1 MLQLHR
7 SERADRLVEALGD
20 VLATSLPDPMAV
32 EVVAVPTRGVER
44 WLTQRLSHRLGAP
57 PGSEEG
63 VCANIS
69 FPFPGILIGQAIA
82 GVCDV
87 DPDTDPWRP
96 ERCVWTLLELIESHG
111 EDPELVPLMAHLRAA
126 TPDDRLGRPGPLRR
140 FATARHV
147 ADLFDHYSV
156 HRPDLVRSW
165 AAGVLAHP
173 AEDPTPAWQGYLWRL
188 LRSRLGMPSPAER
201 FADAAR
207 RLVEVPHL
215 LDLPERVSLF
225 GLTRL
230 PTSHLEVLQAV
241 ASARQVHLFLLH
253 PSGHLWEEVAAA
265 VQSVAADL
273 GRADDPT
280 ARLPGNPLLRSWG
293 RDAREMQLVL
303 AARGVTGGE
312 YRPVDQA
319 AAPVSLLGRVQADIR
334 SDRQPP
340 GAPVA
345 GVEDHRPV
353 LDPTD
358 RSLQVHA
365 CHGRARQVEV
375 GRDAVLHLLAADETL
390 EPRDVIVMCPD
401 IETFA
406 PLIHAAFGPDDP
418 MASVDADGEEAAG
431 TGLPR
436 LRVRLADRSV
446 RQTNPLL
453 SVAAQLLEL
462 AGARIT
468 ASEVLDLASRPPV
481 ARRFRFDQDDLTT
494 LEQWM
499 AETGVRWG
507 LDAEHRRPWALQQVE
522 ANTWAAGL
530 DRLLL
535 GVTMAEGDGRMFGS
549 TLPYDDVPSSAV
561 DLAGRFAELIQRL
574 GTTLDRLTGRQP
586 VSAWV
591 DALVTGTELLA
602 VSAPSDNWQGD
613 QLRRVMAEVGE
624 AAEPAE
630 PAGAAEVAEVGE
642 AAEPAEPAGAAE
654 VAEAAG
660 SPPTSADGWPELS
673 LAEVRDLL
681 DSRLQGRPTRAN
693 FRTGDLTV
701 CTLVPMRS
709 VPHRVVVVLGLDD
722 GAFPRHP
729 ETDGDDLLLAS
740 PRVGDRDAR
749 SEDRQLLLDAVLAA
763 TENLIITYSGRD
775 ERTNRTRPP
784 AVPVAELL
792 DTVAATV
799 RLADGSPARDRVVF
813 EHPLQPFDRRNFTR
827 GELCDNEAWSYDRV
841 HLAGS
846 RAFAKQA
853 PADPWLPG
861 PLPPLHE
868 PVLQLDDLVRFVQHP
883 VQAFLRRR
891 LGLYLSDRTDE
902 LQDAL
907 PIDLDSLEKWGV
919 GDRLLQ
925 ACLAGAD
932 PERAAAAERTRG
944 LLPPGRLADN
954 VLTDIREEVDRLAI
968 AIAGLGFQPGPAD
981 SLDIHL
987 DLPNGRGLIG
997 TVADCRTNAVLVCTY
1012 SRLGPKHRLGAWVR
1026 FLAVSAARP
1035 ELDITVI
1042 SVGRG
1047 RTGNQPPQAARLDS
1061 LAATPAERRQ
1071 RAFNELAVILD
1082 LYDRGLRA
1090 PLPLACKTSAAW
1102 AEARHRGKDEHD
1114 AGRIA
1119 SGEWA
1124 EGNFPERN
1132 DAEHRYVWGTPCDFE
1147 RLTEQPPAADERGS
1161 GGPASETSRFATMAC
1176 RLWYP
1181 LLAHE
1186 HLGPAV

>member
-20 VLATSLPDPMAV
+20 VLATSLPDPMAA

-57 PGSEEG
+57 PGTEEG

-69 FPFPGILIGQAIA
+69 FPFPGTLIGQAIA
-82 GVCDV
+82 GACDV
-87 DPDTDPWRP
+87 NPEKDPWRP
-96 ERCVWTLLELIESHG
+96 ERCVWTLLELIDGHG
-111 EDPELVPLMAHLRAA
+111 QDPELMPLIAHLRAA
-126 TPDDRLGRPGPLRR
+126 TPNDRSGQPGPLRR

-165 AAGVLAHP
+165 AAGIVPLP
-173 AEDPTPAWQGYLWRL
+173 GEDPTPAWQGYLWRL
-188 LRSRLGMPSPAER
+188 LRSRLGVPSPAER

-207 RLVEVPHL
+207 RLVEAPDL
-215 LDLPERVSLF
+215 LDLPERLSLF

-230 PTSHLEVLQAV
+230 PASYLELLQAV
-241 ASARQVHLFLLH
+241 ACGRQVHLFLLH
-253 PSGHLWEEVAAA
+253 PSGRLWDEVAAA
-265 VQSVAADL
+265 DPSPAAGL
-273 GRADDPT
+273 GRGDDPT
-280 ARLPGNPLLRSWG
+280 AGLAGNPLLRSWG

-312 YRPVDQA
+312 YRPVHQA
-319 AAPVSLLGRVQADIR
+319 TTPVSILGRIQADIR

-340 GAPVA
+340 GPPM
-345 GVEDHRPV
+345 GGHEDQRPV
-353 LDPTD
+353 LALTD
-358 RSLQVHA
+358 GSLQVHA

-375 GRDAVLHLLAADETL
+375 ARDALLHRLAADETL

-418 MASVDADGEEAAG
+418 MAPIDTGGEDAPG

-453 SVAAQLLEL
+453 SVAAQLLQF
-462 AGARIT
+462 AGARFT

-481 ARRFRFDQDDLTT
+481 ARRFRFDQDDLST
-494 LEQWM
+494 LEQWV
-499 AETGVRWG
+499 AETGIRWG
-507 LDAEHRRPWALQQVE
+507 LDAEHRRPWALQKVE

-535 GVTMAEGDGRMFGS
+535 GVTMAEGDGRLFGG

-574 GTTLDRLTGRQP
+574 GATVDRLTGRQP

-591 DALVTGTELLA
+591 NALVTGTELLA
-602 VSAPSDNWQGD
+602 VSAPSEQWQRE
-613 QLRRVMAEVGE
+613 QLRRVMAE
-624 AAEPAE
+624 
-630 PAGAAEVAEVGE
+630 AAEVAES
-642 AAEPAEPAGAAE
+642 AG
-654 VAEAAG
+654 AEAADG
-660 SPPTSADGWPELS
+660 AEGAEAGVADVAGVAPELS

-709 VPHRVVVVLGLDD
+709 VPHRVVVLLGLDD

-763 TENLIITYSGRD
+763 TEHLIITYSGRD

-792 DTVAATV
+792 DAVDATF
-799 RLADGSPARDRVVF
+799 RLDDGTPARRQVVV
-813 EHPLQPFDRRNFTR
+813 EHPLQPFDPRNFTP
-827 GELCDNEAWSYDRV
+827 GELCRDDAWSYDRV

-846 RAFAKQA
+846 RAFARQA
-853 PADPWLPG
+853 PANPWLPG
-861 PLPPLHE
+861 PLPPLDE

-891 LGLYLSDRTDE
+891 LGLYLSDPSDE

-925 ACLAGAD
+925 ARLAGTD
-932 PERAAAAERTRG
+932 PERATAAERARG
-944 LLPPGRLADN
+944 LLPPGHLADE
-954 VLTDIREEVDRLAI
+954 VLTGIQEEVDLLVT
-968 AIAGLGFQPGPAD
+968 AIAGLGFRPGPAD

-987 DLPNGRGLIG
+987 DLPDGRGLIG
-997 TVADCRTNAVLVCTY
+997 TVADSRAGTILVCTY
-1012 SRLGPKHRLGAWVR
+1012 SRLAAKHRLGAWVR

-1035 ELDITVI
+1035 ELDMTVI
-1042 SVGRG
+1042 TVGRG
-1047 RTGNQPPQAARLDS
+1047 RTGNQPPQVARLFS
-1061 LAATPAERRQ
+1061 FGTTTAERRQ
-1071 RAFNELAVILD
+1071 RALNELGVILD
-1082 LYDRGLRA
+1082 LYGRGLAA

-1102 AEARHRGKDEHD
+1102 AEARHTGKEEFE

-1119 SGEWA
+1119 GSEWA
-1124 EGNFPERN
+1124 DGNFPERN
-1132 DAEHRYVWGTPCDFE
+1132 DAEHRYVWGKECEFA
-1147 RLTEQPPAADERGS
+1147 RLTQQAPAADERGS
-1161 GGPASETSRFATMAC
+1161 GWPPSETSRFGTLAG

-1181 LLAHE
+1181 LIAHE
-1186 HLGPAV
+1186 DLRPAR

>member
-1 MLQLHR
+1 
-7 SERADRLVEALGD
+7 
-20 VLATSLPDPMAV
+20 
-32 EVVAVPTRGVER
+32 
-44 WLTQRLSHRLGAP
+44 
-57 PGSEEG
+57 
-63 VCANIS
+63 
-69 FPFPGILIGQAIA
+69 
-82 GVCDV
+82 
-87 DPDTDPWRP
+87 
-96 ERCVWTLLELIESHG
+96 
-111 EDPELVPLMAHLRAA
+111 
-126 TPDDRLGRPGPLRR
+126 
-140 FATARHV
+140 
-147 ADLFDHYSV
+147 
-156 HRPDLVRSW
+156 
-165 AAGVLAHP
+165 
-173 AEDPTPAWQGYLWRL
+173 
-188 LRSRLGMPSPAER
+188 
-201 FADAAR
+201 
-207 RLVEVPHL
+207 
-215 LDLPERVSLF
+215 
-225 GLTRL
+225 
-230 PTSHLEVLQAV
+230 
-241 ASARQVHLFLLH
+241 
-253 PSGHLWEEVAAA
+253 
-265 VQSVAADL
+265 
-273 GRADDPT
+273 
-280 ARLPGNPLLRSWG
+280 
-293 RDAREMQLVL
+293 MQLVL

-319 AAPVSLLGRVQADIR
+319 AAPMTLLGRVQADIR
-334 SDRQPP
+334 SDRQPS

-345 GVEDHRPV
+345 GHQDQRPV

-375 GRDAVLHLLAADETL
+375 GRDALLHLLAGDETL
-390 EPRDVIVMCPD
+390 EPRHVIVMCPD

-418 MASVDADGEEAAG
+418 MAPADADGEDAPG

-453 SVAAQLLEL
+453 SVAAQLLAL
-462 AGARIT
+462 AGARVT
-468 ASEVLDLASRPPV
+468 ASEVLDLASRPAV

-494 LEQWM
+494 LEQWV

-507 LDAEHRRPWALQQVE
+507 LDAEHRRPWALQNVD

-535 GVTMAEGDGRMFGS
+535 GVTMAEGDGRMFGA

-574 GTTLDRLTGRQP
+574 GATLDRLSDPQP
-586 VSAWV
+586 VSAWT

-602 VSAPSDNWQGD
+602 VSTPSDKWQRE
-613 QLRRVMAEVGE
+613 QLRRIM
-624 AAEPAE
+624 
-630 PAGAAEVAEVGE
+630 
-642 AAEPAEPAGAAE
+642 AE
-654 VAEAAG
+654 VAEAAEAAG
-660 SPPTSADGWPELS
+660 AGQVAVSAASGVPEGAEAAEVAPELS

-763 TENLIITYSGRD
+763 TEHLIITYSGRD

-792 DTVAATV
+792 DTIDATV
-799 RLADGSPARDRVVF
+799 RLADDSPARNQVVVD
-813 EHPLQPFDRRNFTR
+813 HPLQPFDPRNFTP
-827 GELCDNEAWSYDRV
+827 GELCRGDAWSYDRI

-846 RAFAKQA
+846 RAFAAQA
-853 PADPWLPG
+853 PADPWLPT
-861 PLPPLHE
+861 PLTSLNE

-932 PERAAAAERTRG
+932 PERAAAAERARG
-944 LLPPGRLADN
+944 LLPPGGLADQ
-954 VLTDIREEVDRLAI
+954 VLTDIQDEVDQLAA

-987 DLPNGRGLIG
+987 DLPHGRGLIG
-997 TVADCRTNAVLVCTY
+997 TVADCRANSLLVCTY
-1012 SRLGPKHRLGAWVR
+1012 SRLAPKHRLGAWVR

-1035 ELDITVI
+1035 ELDVTVI

-1047 RTGNQPPQAARLDS
+1047 RTGNQPPQAARLGS
-1061 LAATPAERRQ
+1061 LADTPAERRR
-1071 RAFNELAVILD
+1071 RALDEFAVILD

-1090 PLPLACKTSAAW
+1090 PLPLACKTSAVW
-1102 AEARHRGKDEHD
+1102 AEARRSGKDEYD

-1119 SGEWA
+1119 GGEWA
-1124 EGNFPERN
+1124 DGNFPERN

-1147 RLTEQPPAADERGS
+1147 RLTQQPPAADEVGS
-1161 GGPASETSRFATMAC
+1161 GWPAAETSRFGMLAC

-1186 HLGPAV
+1186 HFGPAV